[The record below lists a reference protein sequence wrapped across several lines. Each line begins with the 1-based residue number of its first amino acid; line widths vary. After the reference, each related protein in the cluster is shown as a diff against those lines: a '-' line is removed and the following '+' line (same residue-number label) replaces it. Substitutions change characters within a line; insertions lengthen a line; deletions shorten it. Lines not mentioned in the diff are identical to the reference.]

1 MNENKAVLQLKKN
14 EDRRLRAGH
23 LWIFSNEVDIKATP
37 LVEFTPG
44 SLVTVC
50 AHNGKPLGTAYVNP
64 HSLIC
69 ARLISTRPGQ
79 ALDHAYFV
87 QHLQRALLLRE
98 RLYPTPYYRLVF
110 AVADGLPGVV
120 IDRYAELCVIQITTA
135 GMEQARENLLEALLE
150 VVKPQAVLWRNDSS
164 AREQEGLETYVTPAF
179 GDVPDV
185 VEVEEGGLRY
195 RVPVLEGQK
204 TGWFFDQ
211 CDNRLRLREYVR
223 GARVLD
229 VFAYLG
235 AWGIGAVAAGARS
248 VTCVD
253 ASATACAGIT
263 ANAELNGLGDK
274 VTVVTGDAFE
284 VMKSLGGNDGKGGD
298 RFEVGN
304 VDPPAFIKRRKDVKA
319 GQQAYRRINEQAM
332 RLLGKDG
339 ILITSSCSH
348 HLHEDA
354 YLRLLAQA
362 ASNTGCQYQI
372 LEQRYQ
378 GPDHPVHPAIPETRY
393 LKTFILRVFRP

>member
-1 MNENKAVLQLKKN
+1 MNENIDVLQLKKN

-23 LWIFSNEVDIKATP
+23 LWVFSNEVDTKLTP
-37 LVEFTPG
+37 LPALKAG
-44 SLVTVC
+44 SLVTLL

-69 ARLISTRPGQ
+69 ARLISNQPGQ
-79 ALDHAYFV
+79 TLDCEYFV
-87 QHLQRALLLRE
+87 RRLQRALSLRE
-98 RLYPTPYYRLVF
+98 RIYPKPYYRLVF
-110 AVADGLPGVV
+110 AEADGLPGVV
-120 IDRYAELCVIQITTA
+120 IDRFADVCVVQVTTA
-135 GMEQARENLLEALLE
+135 GMEAVRDVLLEALLE
-150 VVKPQAVLWRNDSS
+150 VIKPTAVLWRNDSS
-164 AREQEGLETYVTPAF
+164 ARQQEGLESYVEPAF
-179 GDVPDV
+179 GDVPEM

-195 RVPVLEGQK
+195 RVPILEGQK
-204 TGWFFDQ
+204 TGWFYDQ

-223 GARVLD
+223 DARVLD

-235 AWGIGAVAAGARS
+235 GWGVGAAAAGARA

-253 ASATACAGIT
+253 ASASACAGIT
-263 ANAELNGLGDK
+263 ANAELNGLTDK
-274 VTVVTGDAFE
+274 VTVLKGDAFE
-284 VMKSLGGNDGKGGD
+284 LMKSLRGDGGEK
-298 RFEVGN
+298 FEVVN

-332 RLLGKDG
+332 RLLGDDG
-339 ILITSSCSH
+339 ILVTSSCSH

-362 ASNTGCQYQI
+362 ASNSGRQYQI

-378 GPDHPVHPAIPETRY
+378 GPDHPVHPAIAETRY

>member
-1 MNENKAVLQLKKN
+1 MNENTDVIQLKKN
-14 EDRRLRAGH
+14 EDRRLTAGH
-23 LWIFSNEVDIKATP
+23 LWVYSNEVDTRVTP
-37 LVEFTPG
+37 LPG
-44 SLVTVC
+44 MKPGALVTVL
-50 AHNGKPLGTAYVNP
+50 AHSGKSLGTAYVNP

-69 ARLISTRPGQ
+69 ARLISNKRGQ
-79 ALDHAYFV
+79 ALDHEFFV
-87 QHLQRALLLRE
+87 RRLQRALHLRE
-98 RLYPTPYYRLVF
+98 RLYPKPYYRLVF
-110 AVADGLPGVV
+110 GEADELPGIV
-120 IDRYAELCVIQITTA
+120 IDRFAGVCVVQVTTV
-135 GMEQARENLLEALLE
+135 GMDLVREVLLGALLE
-150 VVKPQAVLWRNDSS
+150 VIKPTAVLWRNDSG
-164 AREQEGLETYVTPAF
+164 ARLQEGLETYVEPAF
-179 GDVPDV
+179 GEVPES

-195 RVPVLEGQK
+195 RVSLLEGQK
-204 TGWFFDQ
+204 TGWFYDQ

-223 GARVLD
+223 GANVLD

-235 AWGIGAVAAGARS
+235 GWGIGAAAAGARA

-253 ASATACAGIT
+253 ASASACDGIT
-263 ANAELNGLGDK
+263 ANAELNGLTDK
-274 VTVVTGDAFE
+274 VTVLRGDAFE
-284 VMKSLGGNDGKGGD
+284 VMKSLAGGE
-298 RFEVGN
+298 RFEVVN

-332 RLLGKDG
+332 RLLGEDG
-339 ILITSSCSH
+339 ILVTSSCSH

-362 ASNTGCQYQI
+362 ASNAGRQYQI